1 MPSLEA
7 LSKLHIFIGRL
18 FMSPRRSDFQDSFHD
33 DPEIFEGESAQKAPF
48 TRLALIAL
56 AIGGVFFVQTT
67 LAADITISTGTP
79 VEFGQG
85 VLQATACS
93 GANQISITPNVEFI
107 NASDAGTFKFKS
119 ITVSGV
125 PSDCIGSDF
134 TLSAYGDTSATKL
147 ALFNSTSTDLVIHNN
162 AGTFEA
168 GIGSTG
174 LTVTGSA
181 GSFTVNFDSPV
192 ALTSTVYKVTI
203 QSGPHTVITC
213 ALGGSCSIDDIGP
226 GGGTIY
232 YYNASGFSC
241 GAAYSG
247 TGSPAGGLCHYLEV
261 APNTWSGGS
270 TDGAKAWA
278 TSANAY
284 TDIAGIPNDGKVR
297 PYPGLSATS
306 IGLGFKNSELIVAQ
320 GNDATSAAGAAR
332 AYNGGSKSD
341 WYLPTMTELNLL
353 CQWSKGNTISVTTP
367 CTGGALVKGNLEP
380 SAYKSSSEASADWA
394 WYIFLSTN
402 YLNSAGKAGLD
413 YVRPIRAF

>member
-33 DPEIFEGESAQKAPF
+33 DPEIFEGASAQKAPF

-107 NASDAGTFKFKS
+107 NASDAGTFKFTS

-147 ALFNSTSTDLVIHNN
+147 ALFNSTSTDVVIHNN

-181 GSFTVNFDSPV
+181 GSFTVTADSPV
-192 ALTSTVYKVTI
+192 ALTATVYKVTI
-203 QSGPHTVITC
+203 QIKN
-213 ALGGSCSIDDIGP
+213 
-226 GGGTIY
+226 GTDR
-232 YYNASGFSC
+232 
-241 GAAYSG
+241 
-247 TGSPAGGLCHYLEV
+247 YLV
-261 APNTWSGGS
+261 
-270 TDGAKAWA
+270 
-278 TSANAY
+278 
-284 TDIAGIPNDGKVR
+284 
-297 PYPGLSATS
+297 L
-306 IGLGFKNSELIVAQ
+306 
-320 GNDATSAAGAAR
+320 
-332 AYNGGSKSD
+332 
-341 WYLPTMTELNLL
+341 
-353 CQWSKGNTISVTTP
+353 
-367 CTGGALVKGNLEP
+367 
-380 SAYKSSSEASADWA
+380 
-394 WYIFLSTN
+394 
-402 YLNSAGKAGLD
+402 
-413 YVRPIRAF
+413 